1 MTKKN
6 FLAVRAFSVGL
17 VLSAVSVLMICG
29 CSKKETSAKNS
40 SQKVVRINYQTGTLC
55 AAPVHVAMKK
65 GLFEE
70 ELAKIGQTA
79 EYVNVIEGGPT
90 LAELIGSGKVDAGYG
105 LYATQLQAIEN
116 GLPISYTSGI
126 HTGCTKYYVRA
137 DSDIHSVKDL
147 RGKKIGVP
155 GLADSSVMN
164 LKRKLLDVGIGV
176 TADNNEVEFLAY
188 SSSDLAIALNNGA
201 VDAIGAHD
209 PVATRAELAYGFRKI
224 LDTGTDEKFIHEYCC
239 QQFVT
244 HKLIKENPEGAAAV
258 TRALQKASAFVEA
271 EPLEAARIQIE
282 NNLVSGDLE
291 FNSHL
296 LDELNFIPSRSLGK
310 QTFAKAARQLQQ
322 AGILKPETDI
332 DKFIE
337 NGYVELP
344 GVPDGYLYNSQTAE
358 YIELSKPQ
366 TSMWR
371 ADCCSD
377 NAEYTELSEPQ
388 TSL

>member
-1 MTKKN
+1 MTKN
-6 FLAVRAFSVGL
+6 LFR
-17 VLSAVSVLMICG
+17 LSAHSGAGLALLIASALVICS
-29 CSKKETSAKNS
+29 CSKKDNGAGTSASSGKNS
-40 SQKVVRINYQTGTLC
+40 TQKVVRINYQTGTLC
-55 AAPVHVAMKK
+55 AAPVHIAMKK

-70 ELAKIGQTA
+70 ELAKIGQKA
-79 EYVNVIEGGPT
+79 EYVNVVEGGPT

-137 DSDIHSVKDL
+137 DSDIQSVKDL

-201 VDAIGAHD
+201 VDVIGAHD
-209 PVATRAELAYGFRKI
+209 PVATRGELAYGFRKI
-224 LDTGTDEKFIHEYCC
+224 LDTGTDEKFVHEYCC

-244 HKLIKENPEGAAAV
+244 HKLLKENPEGAAAV

-271 EPLEAARIQIE
+271 EPVEAARIQIE
-282 NNLVSGDLE
+282 NNLVSGDLD
-291 FNSHL
+291 FNSKL

-310 QTFAKAARQLQQ
+310 KTFEAAAKQLQV
-322 AGILKPETDI
+322 AGILKAETDI
-332 DKFIE
+332 EKFVE
-337 NGYVELP
+337 TGYIELP
-344 GVPDGYLYNSQTAE
+344 GVPDGYIYDSE
-358 YIELSKPQ
+358 KGKYIEITEP
-366 TSMWR
+366 R
-371 ADCCSD
+371 A
-377 NAEYTELSEPQ
+377 
-388 TSL
+388 